1 MAYMHVDID
10 LNEVDDEEMIY
21 ELEDRGYTVVHSDDD
36 DDPYEEDGILSEM
49 IWRYKNGYIED
60 AMLLLERRFPEMYG
74 ISKRIKT

>member
-10 LNEVDDEEMIY
+10 LNEVDDEEMIC
-21 ELEDRGYTVVHSDDD
+21 ELEDRGYTVIHSDDD
-36 DDPYEEDGILSEM
+36 DAYVEDDYLCEM

>member
-1 MAYMHVDID
+1 MAYMYVDID
-10 LNEVDDEEMIY
+10 LVEVDDEEMIY
-21 ELEDRGYTVVHSDDD
+21 ELEDRGYIVTHSDDD
-36 DDPYEEDGILSEM
+36 DQYAEDGILSEM

>member
-21 ELEDRGYTVVHSDDD
+21 ELEDRGYTVIHSDDD
-36 DDPYEEDGILSEM
+36 DAYVEDDYLCEM

>member
-1 MAYMHVDID
+1 MAYTYVDID
-10 LNEVDDEEMIY
+10 LNEVDDEEMIC
-21 ELEDRGYTVVHSDDD
+21 ELEDRGYVVTHSDDD
-36 DDPYEEDGILSEM
+36 DQYEEDGILSEM

>member
-21 ELEDRGYTVVHSDDD
+21 ELEDRGYVVTHSDDD
-36 DDPYEEDGILSEM
+36 DQCEEDGILSEM

-60 AMLLLERRFPEMYG
+60 AMILLERRFPEMYG